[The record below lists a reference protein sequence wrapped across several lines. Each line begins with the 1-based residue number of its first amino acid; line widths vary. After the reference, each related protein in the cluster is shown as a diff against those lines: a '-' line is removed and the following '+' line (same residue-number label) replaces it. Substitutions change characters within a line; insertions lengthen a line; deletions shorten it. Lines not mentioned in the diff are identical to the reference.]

1 MVGRVKFQ
9 RLWAAWPGG
18 RAGGPREGGAL
29 RQTLTP
35 WSHLRSRGLNSPLA
49 SSSLGN
55 SISCTSVTFGAMY
68 MRPRFSACAGVE
80 VESEAVG
87 TWGIFFHGGLG
98 STTTTTIHVPGR
110 WICEGAGARAG
121 RGRENGYRTSGSA
134 CMPKV
139 AAHPWCNG
147 QGRQRRNPLKT
158 VAGTRSPSAPQF
170 HWSAFR
176 GRTSTSPAT
185 PTGERGDVSVTTRGG
200 PRGGPVRKG
209 GRAVERRG
217 GVAVV
222 AVSEVDQTRHRH
234 NLRCPPRCR
243 SEGYIGGA
251 QAGSAAGIRQA
262 LRRKSP
268 YLNAMGDAGRAGG
281 EAGEGHGWGQKRMCE
296 SQKK

>member
-158 VAGTRSPSAPQF
+158 VAGTRSPSGPTISLVSLPREDIDLARNPHGGEGGRVCHHTWRSPRWARAQGREGGRE
-170 HWSAFR
+170 AGR
-176 GRTSTSPAT
+176 GRSCGGVGGRSDKT
-185 PTGERGDVSVTTRGG
+185 PTQPPLPAPLPLRGLHRRGAGRERSGYTASAAAEVSV
-200 PRGGPVRKG
+200 P
-209 GRAVERRG
+209 
-217 GVAVV
+217 
-222 AVSEVDQTRHRH
+222 
-234 NLRCPPRCR
+234 
-243 SEGYIGGA
+243 
-251 QAGSAAGIRQA
+251 
-262 LRRKSP
+262 
-268 YLNAMGDAGRAGG
+268 
-281 EAGEGHGWGQKRMCE
+281 
-296 SQKK
+296 